1 MINFRGASKNLWM
14 SVTKN
19 CGGSRMKKSIR
30 FKVEKDRVL
39 VPVGEPCPFACR
51 YCYTRSGEVGL
62 ARVPIEEI
70 LQHLQVFASQNEFK
84 TIQFGYDGDP
94 FARPERGIAI
104 LQELAGMGKH
114 VNFSTKAFLED
125 RTIKLLSDIQRR
137 MESAERILSA
147 LVSLSCWGSSSVVE
161 PHTPPPEMRMRT
173 IKSLKA
179 IGVPTFISVRP
190 ILPHIDDKEYET
202 IIDEG
207 LLAGCDGF
215 ILGPLYSDDKG
226 RFVRFIPSDVLRTM
240 PNAKVLVSWSAHS
253 PVWTRYEDKTRLL
266 RIESIVINKGSR
278 VFESSAEAVEL
289 ANRGRVMA

>member
-1 MINFRGASKNLWM
+1 
-14 SVTKN
+14 
-19 CGGSRMKKSIR
+19 MKKTIR

-51 YCYTRSGEVGL
+51 YCYTRSGEIGP

-70 LQHLQVFASQNEFK
+70 LHQLQVFSSQNEFK

-104 LQELAGMGKH
+104 LQGLAGMGKH
-114 VNFSTKAFLED
+114 VNFSTKAFLEEW
-125 RTIKLLSDIQRR
+125 TIQLLSDIQHG

-161 PHTPPPEMRMRT
+161 PHTPTPEMRMRT

-190 ILPHIDDKEYET
+190 ILPHIEDREYET

-207 LLAGCDGF
+207 LSAGCDGF
-215 ILGPLYSDDKG
+215 ILGSLYSDDKG
-226 RFVRFIPSDVLRTM
+226 RFVRFIPSDVLRTV
-240 PNAKVLVSWSAHS
+240 PNARVEVPWSAHS
-253 PVWTRYEDKTRLL
+253 PVWTRYEDKTRLM
-266 RIESIVINKGSR
+266 RIESIVRKKGSR

-289 ANRGRVMA
+289 ANQGMVMA